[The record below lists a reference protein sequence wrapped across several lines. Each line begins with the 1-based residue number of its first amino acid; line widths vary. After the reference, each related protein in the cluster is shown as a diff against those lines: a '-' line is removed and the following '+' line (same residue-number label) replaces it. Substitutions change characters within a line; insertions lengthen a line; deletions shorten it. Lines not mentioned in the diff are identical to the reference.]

1 MSGVTNFDFLL
12 GTWYLEH
19 LQQATDES
27 ILRSERW
34 DLEEFPATSTS
45 AKQLD
50 GRVRIEQYEATL
62 PNGQLVLEAVCKGF
76 RG

>member
-34 DLEEFPATSTS
+34 DF
-45 AKQLD
+45 
-50 GRVRIEQYEATL
+50 GRIPGYFHECETA
-62 PNGQLVLEAVCKGF
+62 
-76 RG
+76 